1 MKILEF
7 LRRTRRMSQSMLAEA
22 VDVPQEVISQ
32 IERGSVRPKPE
43 NLERIAALLLPAGQ
57 DPVGLLREV
66 PGSLANVLLQGTPA
80 RPTVPSVPTAAGA
93 VSVVP

>member
-1 MKILEF
+1 MKVLEF
-7 LRRTRRMSQSMLAEA
+7 LRRTRRMSQTMLAEA

-43 NLERIAALLLPAGQ
+43 NLERIAALLLPPGQ

-80 RPTVPSVPTAAGA
+80 RPTVPAAAGA
-93 VSVVP
+93 VSAVP